1 MNTGQ
6 RRRARGHAALEYLLG
21 LGLLSGGLGLGA
33 PLIEDAPERHTLS
46 STLHSFGADV
56 AYARDAAAAL
66 RTQVVLCPR
75 AADGRC
81 RPNGRWESGWLVFVD
96 RDGDRRPD
104 DADAPLREVV
114 FARPTL
120 SLRSTHGR
128 PLLRYGRGGDN
139 PGRGQLLL
147 ACRGDA
153 LLGALRIDA
162 AGRARTTLPKHPS
175 RCPPP

>member
-1 MNTGQ
+1 M
-6 RRRARGHAALEYLLG
+6 LECLLG
-21 LGLLSGGLGLGA
+21 LGLLSGGLGMGA
-33 PLIEDAPERHTLS
+33 PAFDDTMERHALS
-46 STLHSFGADV
+46 STLHSFGADI
-56 AYARDAAAAL
+56 AYARDAAATL

-104 DADAPLREVV
+104 AADAPLREVV
-114 FARPTL
+114 YARPSL
-120 SLRSTHGR
+120 SIRSTRGQA
-128 PLLRYGRGGDN
+128 LLHYGADSDS
-139 PGRGQLLL
+139 PDRGQLLL

-153 LLGALRIDA
+153 LLGAMRIDA
-162 AGRARTTLPKHPS
+162 AGRVLTTRPKHPS